1 MTTQKFASGK
11 YTIAECDRCGFRFK
25 RKELREIVIRT
36 KPTDLQVCSA
46 CWEKDHP
53 QNLQGMYPVTDP
65 QAARDPRVDKSL
77 AFSGGDYS
85 SRGIQWGWNPVGGAR
100 SFDGGLTPNALALAV
115 EVGTVTVTIT

>member
-1 MTTQKFASGK
+1 MATQKFASGK
-11 YTIAECDRCGFRFK
+11 HTIAECDRCGFRFK
-25 RKELREIVIRT
+25 RTDLKEIVIRT
-36 KPTDLQVCSA
+36 KPTGLQVCSV

-65 QAARDPRVDKSL
+65 QAARNPRVDKSL

-100 SFDGGLTPNALALAV
+100 GFTVVETPNDLAPLGI
-115 EVGTVTVTIT
+115 VGTVTVVIT

>member
-1 MTTQKFASGK
+1 MATQKFASSK

-25 RKELREIVIRT
+25 RKELKEIVIRT
-36 KPTDLQVCSA
+36 KPTGLQVCSV

-85 SRGIQWGWNPVGGAR
+85 SRGIQWGWSPVGGSR
-100 SFDGGLTPNALALAV
+100 SFDDGLTPNNLALTAN
-115 EVGTVTVTIT
+115 VGTVTVTIT